1 MREIE
6 ITTKYK
12 KDYKAAIKQNLPIE
26 KLDEVIQ
33 SLQSDIP
40 LPPQNH
46 DHPLQGKYKDCR
58 ECHITPDWLL
68 IYQKKDDNSNN
79 LLILSLIRL
88 GSHSKLF

>member
-33 SLQSDIP
+33 SLQADIP

-46 DHPLQGKYKDCR
+46 DHPL
-58 ECHITPDWLL
+58 
-68 IYQKKDDNSNN
+68 
-79 LLILSLIRL
+79 
-88 GSHSKLF
+88 

>member
-46 DHPLQGKYKDCR
+46 DHPLQGKYKDCQ

-68 IYQKKDDNSNN
+68 IYKIDNE
-79 LLILSLIRL
+79 ILTLVLFRT
-88 GSHSKLF
+88 GTHSDLF